1 MRVLHLD
8 QLEVPLPIWSL
19 LLQGS
24 RAVADLNP
32 PGRAVVAES
41 GFLHVSQVL
50 ASGYGAAAQ
59 SSAFNR
65 LRERLFAAWLDTG
78 THQIPHGVP
87 ILRAR
92 RRVGVAETLRCDG
105 RVWIQGGAIWGLP
118 CPIGNAVQGGFAGQP
133 TVHCATEIAI
143 PPEFANIGQSIKDGL
158 PYQPWAAELVK
169 ETRAANRPNDPM
181 SRCLPPGIVRLE
193 VFPLFR
199 KMIQVPGLL
208 VILNEQNASY
218 RQIFTDGRPLPVDP
232 NPSWNGYSSG
242 KWEGDTLVV
251 QTTGFRDALWLDT
264 GGSPLT
270 DAARVTERF
279 RRANYGTLEIAL
291 TIDDP
296 KAYTKPWTIKVTQ
309 IIAPDTELLD
319 YICLENE
326 KDVAHLGGR

>member
-1 MRVLHLD
+1 MRIVFGTI
-8 QLEVPLPIWSL
+8 VGIVVCVISPPL
-19 LLQGS
+19 
-24 RAVADLNP
+24 VAQWLNYPTPGIPRLADGKPNLAAPAPRTPDGKPDL
-32 PGRAVVAES
+32 
-41 GFLHVSQVL
+41 
-50 ASGYGAAAQ
+50 
-59 SSAFNR
+59 
-65 LRERLFAAWLDTG
+65 
-78 THQIPHGVP
+78 
-87 ILRAR
+87 
-92 RRVGVAETLRCDG
+92 
-105 RVWIQGGAIWGLP
+105 GGIWGLP
-118 CPIGNAVQGGFAGQP
+118 CPVGNAVQGGFKGQP
-133 TVHCATEIAI
+133 NVYCATEIAV
-143 PPEFANIGQSIKDGL
+143 PPEFENIGQSIKGGL

-169 ETRAANRPNDPM
+169 KTRAANRPNDPM

-199 KMIQVPGLL
+199 KMIQVPGQL

-242 KWEGDTLVV
+242 KWENDTLVV

-279 RRANYGTLEIAL
+279 RRVNYGTLEIEL

-326 KDVAHLGGR
+326 KDVVHLGTR

>member
-1 MRVLHLD
+1 MRIAVGLI
-8 QLEVPLPIWSL
+8 VCVISPPL
-19 LLQGS
+19 
-24 RAVADLNP
+24 VAQWLNYPTPGIPRLADGKPNLAAPAPRTPDGKPDL
-32 PGRAVVAES
+32 
-41 GFLHVSQVL
+41 
-50 ASGYGAAAQ
+50 
-59 SSAFNR
+59 
-65 LRERLFAAWLDTG
+65 
-78 THQIPHGVP
+78 
-87 ILRAR
+87 
-92 RRVGVAETLRCDG
+92 
-105 RVWIQGGAIWGLP
+105 GGIWGLP
-118 CPIGNAVQGGFAGQP
+118 CPIGNAVQGGFTGQP
-133 TVHCATEIAI
+133 NVYCATEIAI
-143 PPEFANIGQSIKDGL
+143 PPEFGNIGQSIKNGL

-169 ETRAANRPNDPM
+169 KTRAANRPNDPM
-181 SRCLPPGIVRLE
+181 TRCLPPGIVRLE

-270 DAARVTERF
+270 DAARITERF
-279 RRANYGTLEIAL
+279 RRVNYGTLEIEL

-309 IIAPDTELLD
+309 ILAPDTELLD

-326 KDVAHLGGR
+326 KDVVHLGVR